1 MLKRTLMAMLLACSV
16 QAGCGCGAGETV
28 DLTNTTISTEA
39 VGPTVAET
47 NDWKIEDFSYD
58 YRTHSLW
65 GANCKTSGK
74 AVVGT
79 PVKAVVNIC
88 GG

>member
-1 MLKRTLMAMLLACSV
+1 MTMLLACAV
-16 QAGCGCGAGETV
+16 QAGCGCSGGSEGGDVVDSANTNFSKEAIGPVVGE
-28 DLTNTTISTEA
+28 I
-39 VGPTVAET
+39 
-47 NDWKIEDFSYD
+47 NDWDIQDFSYD
-58 YRTHSLW
+58 YRTHPLW